1 MFELDG
7 IGRLTQEN
15 LVLNYLRI
23 TKEVS
28 LQGARRDAEDG
39 DYQLELKIELPFV
52 ESPWMISSR

>member
-7 IGRLTQEN
+7 IGALTQEN

-52 ESPWMISSR
+52 ESPWMIFSR